1 MISKHIRFTK
11 EQDKALEKLS
21 VLTGAPVTELV
32 RRAVEEYSESKRA
45 RNHRGNDPQLRSV

>member
-32 RRAVEEYSESKRA
+32 RRAVEEYLRKQRRA
-45 RNHRGNDPQLRSV
+45 

>member
-32 RRAVEEYSESKRA
+32 RRAVEEY
-45 RNHRGNDPQLRSV
+45 LRKQKSA